1 MIVYITLLILTSF
14 FSYFLEVTLKFKK
27 SFFKIL
33 AFIFVLLP
41 GSILAG
47 IRDFTVGTD
56 VFSYVVPNFNF
67 ALLLTKFSDYNSYI
81 SNLIGYGYTNIGIIR
96 PTEFGYNLLT
106 FLFSRITT
114 TPRWLMFTLQFATLY
129 FILKSIV
136 FVFKRFKISI
146 TLQMFIYMSIF
157 YLQSLNIMRQALAV
171 AIILYA
177 ILCFSEKKYTNYL
190 FYQIL
195 AFLFHSTALIGIVF
209 VIGYHLIF
217 VGQRNLYLKKW
228 FKWLIIPVLFLIFGQ
243 QIFDFTFHLASLI
256 PGIGNHLAS
265 FDNVGGILF
274 RRMIWYLLPGILF
287 ILLCLLNLNFNR
299 NAIISNTL
307 KDKWLNYIALIS
319 IITLSIFSLYS
330 FQTVIPRFG
339 VYGEVWLIFGI
350 PLIIQRIDSPMQK
363 LYTKNIV
370 ILMCI
375 VLFFYYMY
383 SGNGDVYP
391 YTSEILKNLF

>member
-1 MIVYITLLILTSF
+1 MIVYIILLALTSI
-14 FSYFLEVTLKFKK
+14 FSYILEITLKSKNNLL
-27 SFFKIL
+27 KIL

-41 GSILAG
+41 GSIIAG

-67 ALLLTKFSDYNSYI
+67 ALLVTKFSDYNSYI
-81 SNLIGYGYTNIGIIR
+81 SNLIGYGYTSVGIIR

-114 TPRWLMFTLQFATLY
+114 TPRWLMFTLQFVTLY
-129 FILKSIV
+129 FILKSTV
-136 FVFKRFKISI
+136 FVFNKFKVSI

-171 AIILYA
+171 AILLYA
-177 ILCFSEKKYTNYL
+177 ILCFSEKKYKNYL

-195 AFLFHSTALIGIVF
+195 ACLFHSTALIGIVF
-209 VIGYHLIF
+209 VIGYYLIF
-217 VGQRNLYLKKW
+217 IGQRSLNLKKW
-228 FKWLIIPVLFLIFGQ
+228 SKWLIIPVLFLIFGQ
-243 QIFDFTFHLASLI
+243 QIFDFLFHLASSI

-274 RRMIWYLLPGILF
+274 RRMIWYLLPGFLF
-287 ILLCLLNLNFNR
+287 ILLCLSNLNFNT
-299 NAIISNTL
+299 NDIINNTL

-339 VYGEVWLIFGI
+339 VYGEVWLVLGI
-350 PLIIQRIDSPMQK
+350 PLIIQRINNPIQK
-363 LYTKNIV
+363 LYTKNII
-370 ILMCI
+370 ILMCMA
-375 VLFFYYMY
+375 LFFYYMY